1 MAEIRTDQL
10 LLPSVL
16 DRLIDDEPQV
26 SQEAPRSRG
35 QLLRDLKQAVR
46 RDLENLLN
54 TRIRC
59 LPWPAEL
66 AELKRSVVNYGIP
79 DLTGASLGSSREREE
94 FRRTIQSVITL
105 YEPRLKKLTVSL
117 HGQDEAVD
125 RTIRFHIEAV
135 LQAEPAPEPVA
146 FDSTLL
152 LTTGSFEVKGESH
165 GG

>member
-16 DRLIDDEPQV
+16 DRLIDHEP
-26 SQEAPRSRG
+26 EHRHEPPRSRN

-54 TRIRC
+54 TRIRFV
-59 LPWPAEL
+59 PWPAEL
-66 AELKRSVVNYGIP
+66 KELRQSMVNYGIP
-79 DLTGASLGSSREREE
+79 DLTGAPLGTGRERED
-94 FRRTIQSVITL
+94 FRRTVQAVIGI
-105 YEPRLKKLTVSL
+105 YEPRLKKLSVNL
-117 HGQDEAVD
+117 RDQVDPID

-152 LTTGSFEVKGESH
+152 LTTGSFEVKGDSD
-165 GG
+165 GR

>member
-16 DRLIDDEPQV
+16 DRLIDHDPQV
-26 SQEAPRSRG
+26 QHEPPRSRS

-66 AELKRSVVNYGIP
+66 TELKQSIVNYGIP
-79 DLTGASLGSSREREE
+79 DLTGASLGSSKGREE

-105 YEPRLKKLTVSL
+105 YEPRLKKLEVSL
-117 HGQDEAVD
+117 HGQAEAVD

-135 LQAEPAPEPVA
+135 LQAEPTPEPVA